1 MKALPSPH
9 GYLQTQ
15 AMGINKAGTIVGC
28 GLADLTTGNSALI
41 WLDGKVYDLNTLVP
55 TGTPHITCAFGI
67 NDAGQ
72 IVTFDSLLTP
82 VTE

>member
-28 GLADLTTGNSALI
+28 GLTDLTTGNSALI
-41 WLDGKVYDLNTLVP
+41 WFDGKVYDLNTLVP
-55 TGTPHITCAFGI
+55 AGTPHITCAFGI
-67 NDAGQ
+67 NDAEQ